1 LHPFCAFIEFVAFIR
16 KTAYD
21 CTFNVRFILLK
32 ASMPYKEM
40 SQIRHIGFLT
50 LNNFSMI
57 AFTNALE
64 ILRMANYLLGDDAYQ
79 WSVFTVDGLPAQA
92 SNGLN
97 INNTNTLNYANMPD
111 VLLVCGGV
119 GIQHAVTVDVI
130 KLLTQ
135 ASKHNM
141 WLGGLCTGSYA
152 LAKAGLLDG
161 YKCTIHWE
169 NMASLCEQFSGIYF
183 MEELFVIDRNR
194 CTCAGGTAPLDLML
208 AFVAARFGN
217 NVAGKNGAGINLVA
231 EISDQFM
238 MVRARDSKDQQHIP
252 VAARVGYSHKALVEV
267 SALMEANIEEPLSLD
282 ELARLANLSQ
292 RHLQRMFK
300 HTLNMTPM
308 HYYLNLRLRRARALL
323 LQTEMSVM
331 SVTVACGFQSSCH
344 FSKSYRTLFGYSPS
358 MERNQHKHAP
368 PVHALAS
375 SPRLPEEVLQNEY
388 SAA

>member
-1 LHPFCAFIEFVAFIR
+1 
-16 KTAYD
+16 
-21 CTFNVRFILLK
+21 
-32 ASMPYKEM
+32 MPHKEM
-40 SQIRHIGFLT
+40 SQIRHVGFLT
-50 LNNFSMI
+50 LTNFSMI

-64 ILRMANYLLGDDAYQ
+64 ILRMANYLLGEQIYQ
-79 WSVFTVDGLPAQA
+79 WSVFSVDGKPVEA
-92 SNGLN
+92 SNGLSVN
-97 INNTNTLNYANMPD
+97 KTMQLNYTNMPD

-119 GIQHAVTVDVI
+119 DIQHAVTPDVI

-169 NMASLCEQFSGIYF
+169 NMASLCEQFSSISF

-208 AFVAARFGN
+208 AFVAAQFG
-217 NVAGKNGAGINLVA
+217 KNLVA

-238 MVRARDSKDQQHIP
+238 VVRARDSKDQQHIP

-282 ELARLANLSQ
+282 ELARLASLSQ

-375 SPRLPEEVLQNEY
+375 SARLPEEVLQNEY

>member
-1 LHPFCAFIEFVAFIR
+1 
-16 KTAYD
+16 
-21 CTFNVRFILLK
+21 
-32 ASMPYKEM
+32 MPHKEM
-40 SQIRHIGFLT
+40 SQIRHVGFLT

-64 ILRMANYLLGDDAYQ
+64 ILRMANYLLGEQIYQ
-79 WSVFTVDGLPAQA
+79 WSVFSVDGKPAEA
-92 SNGLN
+92 SNGLSVSK
-97 INNTNTLNYANMPD
+97 TTQLNYSNMPD

-119 GIQHAVTVDVI
+119 DIQHAVTPDVI

-169 NMASLCEQFSGIYF
+169 NMASLCEQFSSISF

-208 AFVAARFGN
+208 AFVAAQFG
-217 NVAGKNGAGINLVA
+217 KNLVA

-238 MVRARDSKDQQHIP
+238 VVRARDSKDQQHIP

-282 ELARLANLSQ
+282 ELARLASLSQ

-344 FSKSYRTLFGYSPS
+344 FSKSYRMLFGYSPS

-375 SPRLPEEVLQNEY
+375 SVHLPEEALQNEY

>member
-1 LHPFCAFIEFVAFIR
+1 
-16 KTAYD
+16 
-21 CTFNVRFILLK
+21 
-32 ASMPYKEM
+32 MPYKEM
-40 SQIRHIGFLT
+40 SQIKHVGFLT

-57 AFTNALE
+57 AFSNAIE
-64 ILRMANYLLGDDAYQ
+64 ILRMANYLLGEEVYQ
-79 WSVFTVDGLPAQA
+79 WSVITVDGQPVSA
-92 SNGLN
+92 SNGLAFA
-97 INNTNTLNYANMPD
+97 NTQKIDFNNMPD

-119 GIQHAVTVDVI
+119 NVQNAVSADVI

-135 ASKHNM
+135 ASKYNI

-169 NMASLCEQFSGIYF
+169 NMASLCELFPTIQF

-208 AFVAARFGN
+208 AFVAARFG
-217 NVAGKNGAGINLVA
+217 KNLVA

-267 SALMEANIEEPLSLD
+267 SALMEANIDEPLTLD
-282 ELARLANLSQ
+282 ELARLAGLSQ
-292 RHLQRMFK
+292 RHLQRMFR
-300 HTLNMTPM
+300 HTLSMTPM

-323 LQTEMSVM
+323 LQTEMSIM

-358 MERNQHKHAP
+358 MERNHHKPIP
-368 PVHALAS
+368 PLHALAS
-375 SPRLPEEVLQNEY
+375 SPRQAEDVL
-388 SAA
+388 S

>member
-1 LHPFCAFIEFVAFIR
+1 
-16 KTAYD
+16 
-21 CTFNVRFILLK
+21 
-32 ASMPYKEM
+32 MPHKEM
-40 SQIRHIGFLT
+40 SQIRHVGFLT

-64 ILRMANYLLGDDAYQ
+64 ILRMANYLLGEQIYQ
-79 WSVFTVDGLPAQA
+79 WSVFSVDGKPVEA
-92 SNGLN
+92 SNGLSVN
-97 INNTNTLNYANMPD
+97 KTTQLNYSNMPD

-119 GIQHAVTVDVI
+119 DIQHAVTPDVI

-169 NMASLCEQFSGIYF
+169 NMASLCEQFSSISF

-208 AFVAARFGN
+208 AFVAAQFG
-217 NVAGKNGAGINLVA
+217 KNLVA

-238 MVRARDSKDQQHIP
+238 VVRARDSKDQQHIP

-282 ELARLANLSQ
+282 ELARLASLSQ

-344 FSKSYRTLFGYSPS
+344 FSKSYRMLFGYSPS

-375 SPRLPEEVLQNEY
+375 SVRLPEEVLQNEY